1 MAKMPS
7 LLDLAEQD
15 RRRSELAAMRAFTTG
30 MIAPSGRG
38 SRDALTLP
46 PLRQAAGTPTAGYD
60 MRAPVRQA
68 AGTPTAGYD
77 MGMPAQPASAPMA
90 APMQAAPAPA
100 PQQQRGLLGGF
111 FGPEGRDARARLAIG
126 LEGLTMRP
134 NQALIGQL
142 QQGIERRETA
152 AQKNATAEW
161 LRSRGRE
168 DLAAAMEGGLP
179 AADALRIA
187 MQPADPMAAINLQKA
202 QIELERLRH
211 PQNEIREVD
220 GRILSISPNGDI
232 REIYGAAPDPMAAIN
247 LQKAQLELER
257 LRNQQPEFR
266 RATPEEAAAY
276 GAESGQFGPDGRF
289 YAIDVPQGM
298 TIESDGAGGFRM
310 VQGAGVG
317 AGGNRATEGQLAG
330 GGYLQRMTAAE
341 ARLRDIERKAGSIA
355 IPIEKTIFMDTGLEG
370 YALTPTE
377 QQIAQAQR
385 DWVRSKLR
393 KESGAV
399 IGTEEMAAEIR
410 TYFPQPGES
419 AETARQKAEARR
431 LAERQ
436 MEITAGPA
444 AAQAGAISPEYAP
457 PVTMGELGGLGIGTG
472 MSTQSQPVVIDG
484 VTIRKVN

>member
-1 MAKMPS
+1 MAISM
-7 LLDLAEQD
+7 D
-15 RRRSELAAMRAFTTG
+15 ELMRAFGRPMNPNVQQVGSAPGTG
-30 MIAPSGRG
+30 VNVPMAQP
-38 SRDALTLP
+38 A
-46 PLRQAAGTPTAGYD
+46 
-60 MRAPVRQA
+60 RAPVV
-68 AGTPTAGYD
+68 
-77 MGMPAQPASAPMA
+77 APM
-90 APMQAAPAPA
+90 PTQAPAA
-100 PQQQRGLLGGF
+100 PQQPRGLLGGF
-111 FGPEGRDARARLAIG
+111 FGPEGRDARARLAIA
-126 LEGLTMRP
+126 LEGMTLNP
-134 NQALIGQL
+134 NQALISEL
-142 QQGIERRETA
+142 QSGIERRETA

-161 LRSRGRE
+161 LRSRGRD

-187 MQPADPMAAINLQKA
+187 MEPAAQP
-202 QIELERLRH
+202 
-211 PQNEIREVD
+211 EIREVD
-220 GRILSISPNGDI
+220 GRLVSVSPDGTV
-232 REIYGAAPDPMAAIN
+232 RELYGSAPTPDPQSAIA
-247 LQKAQLELER
+247 KLEAD
-257 LRNQQPEFR
+257 R
-266 RATPEEAAAY
+266 RAGLINDEQYQAGLQALAPT
-276 GAESGQFGPDGRF
+276 
-289 YAIDVPQGM
+289 GM

-317 AGGNRATEGQLAG
+317 AGGKPATEGQLAG

-341 ARLRDIERKAGSIA
+341 ARLRDIERKTGSIA

-444 AAQAGAISPEYAP
+444 AAQAGAISPAYAP
-457 PVTMGELGGLGIGTG
+457 PITMGELEGLGIGTG